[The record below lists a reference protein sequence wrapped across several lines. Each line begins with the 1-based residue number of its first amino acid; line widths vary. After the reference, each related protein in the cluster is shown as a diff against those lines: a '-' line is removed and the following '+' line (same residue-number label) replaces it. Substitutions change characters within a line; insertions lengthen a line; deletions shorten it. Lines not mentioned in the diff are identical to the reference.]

1 MIHERFCCNHTLA
14 ATTGLAAFFGGQV
27 GGLAAQALHVLFKY
41 ASGLHGSGR
50 PSHDAIV
57 RFRDEP
63 S

>member
-1 MIHERFCCNHTLA
+1 MIPERFCYNRTLA
-14 ATTGLAAFFGGQV
+14 PPTGLAAFFGGQV
-27 GGLAAQALHVLFKY
+27 GGRSAQALHVLIKD
-41 ASGLHGSGR
+41 ASGLHGSGL